1 MSKKE
6 IRMEKAAKRIKISSV
21 TGLTPTQERA
31 CSLLASGA
39 KTKDVA
45 QQLDVPEQTL
55 YLWQKQTTFACYYN
69 KQRSVIKNAAVQSL
83 FGLMDE
89 AVTAIR
95 ESLSSTNEN
104 IRLKAASYII
114 DKLQMMDIGKTDII
128 EAVRAEA
135 TYSTFGDWG
144 ETFHESEYREKLKEL
159 GVEEQDYQS
168 SLK

>member
-1 MSKKE
+1 M
-6 IRMEKAAKRIKISSV
+6 AKTATKVQVSSV

-39 KTKDVA
+39 KTAEVA
-45 QQLDVPEQTL
+45 QKLDVPEQTI
-55 YLWQKQTTFACYYN
+55 YLWQKQTTFVCYYN

-95 ESLSSTNEN
+95 ESLNSTNESV
-104 IRLKAASYII
+104 RLKAASYII
-114 DKLQMMDIGKTDII
+114 DKLQNVEVGKTDIV

-135 TYSTFGDWG
+135 TYSDTEGWDIT
-144 ETFHESEYREKLKEL
+144 ENVFHEREYRDRLKEL
-159 GVEEQDYQS
+159 GVQEQDYQS

>member
-1 MSKKE
+1 MKKTKTE
-6 IRMEKAAKRIKISSV
+6 VQVSSV

-39 KTKDVA
+39 KTAEVA
-45 QQLDVPEQTL
+45 QQLDVPERNIH
-55 YLWQKQTTFACYYN
+55 LWQKQSTFVCYYN

-89 AVTAIR
+89 AIKAIK
-95 ESLSSTNEN
+95 ESLNSTNESV
-104 IRLKAASYII
+104 RLKAASYII
-114 DKLQMMDIGKTDII
+114 DKLQNVEVGKTDITEVI
-128 EAVRAEA
+128 RAEA
-135 TYSTFGDWG
+135 TYEETGRWG
-144 ETFHESEYREKLKEL
+144 QTESVFHEKEYRKKLKEL